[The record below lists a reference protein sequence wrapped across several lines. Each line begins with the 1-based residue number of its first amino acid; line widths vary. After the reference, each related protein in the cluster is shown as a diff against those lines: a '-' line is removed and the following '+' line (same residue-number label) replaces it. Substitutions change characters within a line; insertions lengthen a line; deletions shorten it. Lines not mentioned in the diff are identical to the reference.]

1 MCCADFQNYLVIADL
16 KKESLAEAW
25 NNEYAQMLRK
35 RHLEHNLE
43 GTLCYNCLKNC
54 VSALKPL
61 RTEYAIP
68 FDILNYDKSKEIEK
82 RIQNWQSID
91 I

>member
-1 MCCADFQNYLVIADL
+1 MLCGFSKLFGNSRF

-54 VSALKPL
+54 VSTLKPL
-61 RTEYAIP
+61 RTEYAVP
-68 FDILNYDKSKEIEK
+68 FDIFNYDKSKEIEK
-82 RIQNWQSID
+82 KNSKIGNQ
-91 I
+91 